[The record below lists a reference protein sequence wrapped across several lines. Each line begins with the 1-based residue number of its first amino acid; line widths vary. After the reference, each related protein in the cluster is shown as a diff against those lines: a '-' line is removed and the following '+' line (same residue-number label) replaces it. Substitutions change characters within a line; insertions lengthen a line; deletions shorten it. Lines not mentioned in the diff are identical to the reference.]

1 VLSLARLAPPQGV
14 PGGAT
19 WPRRHDSTWAA
30 GSQPMPATTSNRG
43 DDLPGIQGLSGDF
56 GDPLPTVNLEM
67 DPSHWLPD
75 RIVAAGSAA

>member
-1 VLSLARLAPPQGV
+1 
-14 PGGAT
+14 
-19 WPRRHDSTWAA
+19 
-30 GSQPMPATTSNRG
+30 MPATTSNRG